1 MQMIERLK
9 QRAGV
14 DRKVYKEVMIKGEDF
29 SFWHTPLTIRE
40 QTAAQKQAKSD
51 DANDFAIA
59 LLIQK
64 ALDENGQRIFG
75 ADAGPILRNE
85 VEKAEVE
92 KLLLALVSQ
101 DEVEE
106 DLDLKSPQDTAKEGK
121 PAAR

>member
-1 MQMIERLK
+1 MIERLK

-14 DRKVYKEVMIKGEDF
+14 DRKIYKEVMIKGEDF
-29 SFWHTPLTIRE
+29 GFWHTPLTIRE

-59 LLIQK
+59 LLISK

-85 VEKAEVE
+85 VEKSEVE
-92 KLLLALVSQ
+92 KLLLALIRE

-106 DLDLKSPQDTAKEGK
+106 ALDLKSPEGTAKEGK
-121 PAAR
+121 STTR